1 LCNFW
6 LLAASPLAAQEFTL
20 DWFTVAAGGG
30 ESGGG
35 DFQLRATVGQ
45 SDAGNLAGGTF
56 EMAGGFWSIT
66 RALEAPGAPTLNITL
81 DQSSVMISWPA
92 SGGAGFALE
101 ETATL
106 PASGS
111 WNAINT
117 APQVHNG
124 INSLRLPLATGNRY
138 YRLRKP

>member
-1 LCNFW
+1 MKTGSATHAGRCVGLCSFW

-20 DWFTVAAGGG
+20 DWFAVAAGGG

-35 DFQLRATVGQ
+35 DFQLRATVGRP
-45 SDAGNLAGGTF
+45 DAGNLAGGTF
-56 EMAGGFWSIT
+56 EIVGGFW
-66 RALEAPGAPTLNITL
+66 
-81 DQSSVMISWPA
+81 SVMISWPE

-111 WNAINT
+111 WSAINT

-124 INSLRLPLATGNRY
+124 INSVRLPLATGNRY